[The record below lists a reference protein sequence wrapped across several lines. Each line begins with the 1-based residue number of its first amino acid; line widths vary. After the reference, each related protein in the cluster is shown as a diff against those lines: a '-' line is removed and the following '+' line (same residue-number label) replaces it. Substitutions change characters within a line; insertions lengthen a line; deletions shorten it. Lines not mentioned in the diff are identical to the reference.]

1 MNANEDTG
9 PGPGRLT
16 PYTRLDEVL
25 AGHASTLRSV
35 LGDTFVGL
43 YPLGSLAIGDFDLT
57 SDVDFMVVTS
67 DELDPAWMTT
77 YQPAAVRAA
86 FISVRCTLFMRPAAS
101 AVTSPR
107 ETSTT

>member
-43 YPLGSLAIGDFDLT
+43 YPLG
-57 SDVDFMVVTS
+57 
-67 DELDPAWMTT
+67 
-77 YQPAAVRAA
+77 
-86 FISVRCTLFMRPAAS
+86 
-101 AVTSPR
+101 
-107 ETSTT
+107 

>member
-1 MNANEDTG
+1 MCPIGRETSDTQPMNANEDTG

-43 YPLGSLAIGDFDLT
+43 YPLG
-57 SDVDFMVVTS
+57 
-67 DELDPAWMTT
+67 
-77 YQPAAVRAA
+77 
-86 FISVRCTLFMRPAAS
+86 
-101 AVTSPR
+101 
-107 ETSTT
+107 